1 MKLKSFGCSFIFGS
15 DLADDGRHGSFA
27 TPSQLTWPAHLARH
41 MSRDY
46 ECYARPGSGNLQIL
60 ERMLNQASIS
70 SSGDLFV
77 IGWTWI
83 DRFDYYDSNYDPA
96 TKRTPW
102 STVMPVDENPV
113 AKTYYKHLHSEYRD
127 KFSCLSCIK
136 LAIDTLDQRGIPF
149 VMTYM
154 DELLF
159 DQRWHT
165 TPAVLDLQA
174 YIKPHMT
181 TFEGQSFLEWSHT
194 NNYPISG
201 VWHPLEAAHAA
212 AGELMIKVFDKQ
224 NINDQ
229 VQWVL
234 F

>member
-15 DLADDGRHGSFA
+15 DLADDGRNGPFA

-41 MSRDY
+41 LDRDY

-60 ERMLNQASIS
+60 ERMLNQVVASS
-70 SSGDLFV
+70 NTDLFV

-83 DRFDYYDSNYDPA
+83 DRFDYYDSNHDSA

-102 STVMPVDENPV
+102 STVMPIDETSV

-127 KFSCLSCIK
+127 KFSCLSYIK

-159 DQRWHT
+159 DQRWHVS
-165 TPAVLDLQA
+165 PSVIELQRC
-174 YIKPHMT
+174 IKPRMT
-181 TFEGQSFLEWSHT
+181 TFDGQTFLDWSRQHKFAVSDT
-194 NNYPISG
+194 
-201 VWHPLEAAHAA
+201 WHPLETAHQAA
-212 AGELMIKVFDKQ
+212 ADYMISVFDTQKTIDPTQ
-224 NINDQ
+224 PAR
-229 VQWVL
+229 V
-234 F
+234 